1 MNAEKF
7 MAMCQKSRDE
17 INEMFESG
25 MFNSILKGYLIRAM
39 KADHS
44 DTDIRATLR
53 VLDDT
58 LDFTSAEEARTE
70 WELFPC

>member
-44 DTDIRATLR
+44 DADIRATLR